1 MKHINNIYILIIF
14 LSYIS
19 FTNSLYKRNNDY
31 RYKFPV
37 CNKSNCPRSRGICT
51 RDNKCIC
58 LKNYITHE
66 NFTEYGEFQCNYL
79 QSNQANIF
87 ILEFLF
93 GFGTGHF
100 FLGNYILGFLKLIF
114 TLITA
119 FLVAVSPCLEE
130 NKMLSPKLTKTKNY
144 MIIGYIFWQLFDGAM
159 ILFDFYKDSN
169 GVPMNSSWS

>member
-1 MKHINNIYILIIF
+1 MEKRFNILFFILFISS
-14 LSYIS
+14 LSQIKS
-19 FTNSLYKRNNDY
+19 RDKNDF
-31 RYKFPV
+31 RFKFPR

-58 LKNYITHE
+58 LNNYTTHE
-66 NFTEYGEFQCNYL
+66 NFTEYGEYQCNYL

-100 FLGNYILGFLKLIF
+100 FLGNYIIGLFKLIF

-130 NKMLSPKLTKTKNY
+130 NKMLSPNLTKIKNI
-144 MIIGYIFWQLFDGAM
+144 MIVGYVIWQLFDGGM
-159 ILFDFYKDSN
+159 ILLNKYKDSN

>member
-1 MKHINNIYILIIF
+1 MMKQNSNIFIIL
-14 LSYIS
+14 LLIS
-19 FTNSLYKRNNDY
+19 SFIETNSVRHNDF
-31 RYKFPV
+31 RFKFPI
-37 CNKSNCPRSRGICT
+37 CNKNNCPRTRGICT

-66 NFTEYGEFQCNYL
+66 NFTEYGEYQCNYL

-100 FLGNYILGFLKLIF
+100 FLGNYIYGLFKLVF

-130 NKMLSPKLTKTKNY
+130 NKMLSPNLTRTKNF
-144 MIIGYIFWQLFDGAM
+144 MIVGYVIWQLFDGAM
-159 ILFDFYKDSN
+159 ILLNKYKDSN

>member
-1 MKHINNIYILIIF
+1 MKQNQYIFNFILIII
-14 LSYIS
+14 LIS
-19 FTNSLYKRNNDY
+19 KINSIRKKSDFRF
-31 RYKFPV
+31 KFPV
-37 CNKSNCPRSRGICT
+37 CNKLNCPRSRGICT

-66 NFTEYGEFQCNYL
+66 NFTEYGEYQCNYL

-114 TLITA
+114 TLTTA

-130 NKMLSPKLTKTKNY
+130 NKMLSPNLTKTKNI
-144 MIIGYIFWQLFDGAM
+144 MIIGYVIWQLFDGAM
-159 ILFDFYKDSN
+159 ILFDIYKDSN
-169 GVPMNSSWS
+169 GVPMNSSWT

>member
-1 MKHINNIYILIIF
+1 MSKKLICCIFILFISSFHNIKSI
-14 LSYIS
+14 
-19 FTNSLYKRNNDY
+19 KQNDF
-31 RYKFPV
+31 RFKFPR
-37 CNKSNCPRSRGICT
+37 CNKSNCPRNRGICT

-58 LKNYITHE
+58 LKNYMTHE

-100 FLGNYILGFLKLIF
+100 FLGNYIIGLIKLVF
-114 TLITA
+114 TLTTA

-130 NKMLSPKLTKTKNY
+130 NKMLSPRLTKTKNY
-144 MIIGYIFWQLFDGAM
+144 MIVGYVIWQLFDGAM
-159 ILFDFYKDSN
+159 ILMNKYKDSN
-169 GVPMNSSWS
+169 GVPMSSTWS

>member
-1 MKHINNIYILIIF
+1 MKQINSIYILI
-14 LSYIS
+14 LSIIYIS
-19 FTNSLYKRNNDY
+19 KINCVLKKNNDF

-37 CNKSNCPRSRGICT
+37 CNKLNCPRSRGICT

-66 NFTEYGEFQCNYL
+66 NFTEYGEYQCNYL

-100 FLGNYILGFLKLIF
+100 FLGNYILGFVKLIF

-130 NKMLSPKLTKTKNY
+130 NKMLSPNLTRTKNY
-144 MIIGYIFWQLFDGAM
+144 MIIGYIIWQLFDGAM

>member
-1 MKHINNIYILIIF
+1 MEKKIFFYFILIFMLNFKSIKSITDF
-14 LSYIS
+14 R
-19 FTNSLYKRNNDY
+19 F
-31 RYKFPV
+31 KFPR
-37 CNKSNCPRSRGICT
+37 CNKANCPRNRGICT

-58 LKNYITHE
+58 LKNYMTHE

-100 FLGNYILGFLKLIF
+100 FLGNYIIGLFKLVF
-114 TLITA
+114 TLTTA

-130 NKMLSPKLTKTKNY
+130 NKMLSPRLTKIKNY
-144 MIIGYIFWQLFDGAM
+144 MIVGYVIWQLFDGAM
-159 ILFDFYKDSN
+159 ILLNKYKDSN
-169 GVPMNSSWS
+169 GVPMSSTWS

>member
-1 MKHINNIYILIIF
+1 MKQKLNNIIILLIVSS
-14 LSYIS
+14 LKAV
-19 FTNSLYKRNNDY
+19 NSVKHNDF
-31 RYKFPV
+31 RFKFPI
-37 CNKSNCPRSRGICT
+37 CNKVNCPRTRGICT

-66 NFTEYGEFQCNYL
+66 NFTEYGNFQCNYL

-100 FLGNYILGFLKLIF
+100 FLGNYIIGLFKLVF
-114 TLITA
+114 TLTTA

-130 NKMLSPKLTKTKNY
+130 NKMLSPTLTKTKHF
-144 MIIGYIFWQLFDGAM
+144 MIVGYVIWQLFDGTM
-159 ILFDFYKDSN
+159 ILLNKYKDSN
-169 GVPMNSSWS
+169 GVQMNSSWS

>member
-1 MKHINNIYILIIF
+1 MGNKLNLFIF
-14 LSYIS
+14 LIFICS
-19 FTNSLYKRNNDY
+19 FKTIKTIKNNDY
-31 RYKFPV
+31 RYKFPI
-37 CNKSNCPRSRGICT
+37 CNKSNCPRNRGICT

-66 NFTEYGEFQCNYL
+66 NFTEYGEYQCNYL

-100 FLGNYILGFLKLIF
+100 FLGNYIIGLFKLIY
-114 TLITA
+114 TLTTA

-130 NKMLSPKLTKTKNY
+130 NKMLNPKLTKTKNI
-144 MIIGYIFWQLFDGAM
+144 MIVGYVIWQLFDGTM
-159 ILFDFYKDSN
+159 ILFNKYKDSN
-169 GVPMNSSWS
+169 GIPMNSSWS

>member
-1 MKHINNIYILIIF
+1 MSKKVNVLIVLF
-14 LSYIS
+14 FIS
-19 FTNSLYKRNNDY
+19 KFSLICNRRHNDH
-31 RYKFPV
+31 RFKFPV
-37 CNKSNCPRSRGICT
+37 CNKSNCPRARGVCT
-51 RDNKCIC
+51 RDNVCIC

-66 NFTEYGEFQCNYL
+66 NFTEYGEYQCNYL

-100 FLGNYILGFLKLIF
+100 FLGNYILGFCKLIY

-130 NKMLSPKLTKTKNY
+130 NKMLPPKLTKTKNI
-144 MIIGYIFWQLFDGAM
+144 MIVGYVIWQLFVGAM
-159 ILFDFYKDSN
+159 ILLDKYKDSN

>member
-1 MKHINNIYILIIF
+1 MKQINYIFFLIITI
-14 LSYIS
+14 SYFS
-19 FTNSLYKRNNDY
+19 NSNCLIKKNNDF

-37 CNKSNCPRSRGICT
+37 CNKLNCPRSRGICT

-66 NFTEYGEFQCNYL
+66 NFNEYGEYQCNYL

-100 FLGNYILGFLKLIF
+100 FLGNYILGFLKLTF

-119 FLVAVSPCLEE
+119 FLVAVTPCLEE
-130 NKMLSPKLTKTKNY
+130 NKMLSPKLTKTKNI
-144 MIIGYIFWQLFDGAM
+144 MIIGYIIWQLFDGAM
-159 ILFDFYKDSN
+159 ILFDIYKDSN

>member
-1 MKHINNIYILIIF
+1 MEKKIFFYIILLFMLNFQSIKSITDF
-14 LSYIS
+14 R
-19 FTNSLYKRNNDY
+19 F
-31 RYKFPV
+31 KFPR
-37 CNKSNCPRSRGICT
+37 CNKSNCPRNRGICT

-58 LKNYITHE
+58 LKNYMTHE
-66 NFTEYGEFQCNYL
+66 NFTEYGEYQCNYL

-100 FLGNYILGFLKLIF
+100 FLGNYIIGLIKLVF

-130 NKMLSPKLTKTKNY
+130 NKMLSPNLTKTKNI
-144 MIIGYIFWQLFDGAM
+144 MIVIYVIWQLFDGAM
-159 ILFDFYKDSN
+159 ILLIKYKDSN
-169 GVPMNSSWS
+169 GVPMSSSWS

>member
-1 MKHINNIYILIIF
+1 MGKKFIFFLILLFMLNFQCIKSVSDF
-14 LSYIS
+14 R
-19 FTNSLYKRNNDY
+19 F
-31 RYKFPV
+31 KFPR
-37 CNKSNCPRSRGICT
+37 CNKSNCPRNRGICT

-58 LKNYITHE
+58 LKNYMTHE

-100 FLGNYILGFLKLIF
+100 FLGNYIIGLFKLVF
-114 TLITA
+114 TLTTA

-130 NKMLSPKLTKTKNY
+130 NKMLSPRLTKTKNY
-144 MIIGYIFWQLFDGAM
+144 MIVGYVIWQLFDGAM
-159 ILFDFYKDSN
+159 ILLNKYKDSN
-169 GVPMNSSWS
+169 GVPMSSTWS

>member
-1 MKHINNIYILIIF
+1 MKQINYIYALIIF
-14 LSYIS
+14 LSYFS
-19 FTNSLYKRNNDY
+19 QSNSLLKQNNDFRY
-31 RYKFPV
+31 RFPV
-37 CNKSNCPRSRGICT
+37 CNKYNCPRSRGICT

-58 LKNYITHE
+58 LKNYITHT

-130 NKMLSPKLTKTKNY
+130 NKMLSPNLTKTKNI
-144 MIIGYIFWQLFDGAM
+144 MIIGYIIWQLFDGAM
-159 ILFDFYKDSN
+159 ILFNIYKDSN
-169 GVPMNSSWS
+169 GVPMNSTWA

>member
-1 MKHINNIYILIIF
+1 MEKKIFFYIILLFMLNFQSIKSITDF
-14 LSYIS
+14 R
-19 FTNSLYKRNNDY
+19 F
-31 RYKFPV
+31 KFPR
-37 CNKSNCPRSRGICT
+37 CNKSNCPRNRGICT

-58 LKNYITHE
+58 LKNYMTHE

-100 FLGNYILGFLKLIF
+100 CLGNDIIGLFKLVF
-114 TLITA
+114 TLTTA

-130 NKMLSPKLTKTKNY
+130 NKMLSPRLTKTKNY
-144 MIIGYIFWQLFDGAM
+144 MIVGYVIWQLFDGAM
-159 ILFDFYKDSN
+159 ILMNKYKDSN
-169 GVPMNSSWS
+169 GVPMSSTWS